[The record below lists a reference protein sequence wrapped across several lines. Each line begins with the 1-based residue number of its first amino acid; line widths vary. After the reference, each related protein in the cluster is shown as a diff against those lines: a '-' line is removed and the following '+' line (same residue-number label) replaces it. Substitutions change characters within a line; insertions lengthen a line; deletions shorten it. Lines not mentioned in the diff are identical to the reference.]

1 MAKIKAG
8 DNVAYTPTKAE
19 SAIPTVDGRV
29 LGEIISVEENS
40 VVLKS
45 NDGSFNVSKNPR
57 RFTKLKGIA
66 SLNSLLKLA
75 DVEPEVADTVTVA
88 TKPGPK
94 PVATKTKTIRPGS
107 KKYRAIEIYQE
118 VNGDE
123 TASEKLDRTTV
134 KARFEAELELGT
146 QGSSTYYQNIKAR
159 KNGWWF

>member
-19 SAIPTVDGRV
+19 SAIPTVDGKV
-29 LGEIISVEENS
+29 LGEVVSVDTNA

-45 NDGSFNVSKNPR
+45 DEGSFTVSKNTR
-57 RFTKLKGIA
+57 RFKKVDKL
-66 SLNSLLKLA
+66 
-75 DVEPEVADTVTVA
+75 PTVTLPTVTPVA
-88 TKPGPK
+88 LPTDDATSVKKPGPK

-107 KKYRAIEIYQE
+107 KKHRAIEIYKE

-134 KARFEAELELGT
+134 KARFETELELGT
-146 QGSSTYYQNIKAR
+146 QGSSTYYQNIKSR